1 MALTRAEAFAPATMA
16 NVGCGFD
23 ILGLC
28 LEAPGDRVIAVRRPE
43 RGVVVEAI
51 YGDGGRLTRDPVK
64 NSAAAAAQAVLDQ
77 LGMGDVG
84 VALTIY
90 KDMPLAS
97 GLGSSSASAAAGAL
111 AVNGL
116 LGSPLS
122 NRELIPAAVVGE
134 GAVSGFHADNVAPSL
149 MGGLVLI
156 SGTTPDK
163 VLPLPVPENAVL
175 ALVTPDVAVPTA
187 QARAALPKEVP
198 LKTLIHMTAA
208 VGRLVAAVYRGDL
221 AAMAEAMEDDIVVE
235 PARKH
240 LMPYLDECRAAAKA
254 AGALGLC
261 ISGAGPTLGAL
272 CDSATTAERVETALG
287 AVYAAHA
294 MSCATRISRI
304 SSEGARILSVE

>member
-28 LEAPGDRVIAVRRPE
+28 LEAPGDRVLAVRRPE
-43 RGVVVEAI
+43 RGVVIEQI
-51 YGDGGRLTRDPVK
+51 FGDNGKLTRDPVK
-64 NSAAAAAQAVLDQ
+64 NSAGAAAQALLDQ
-77 LGMGDVG
+77 LGITEG

-111 AVNGL
+111 AVNAL
-116 LGSPLS
+116 FGSPLT

-163 VLPLPVPENAVL
+163 VLALPVPENAVF
-175 ALVTPDVAVPTA
+175 ALVTPNVAVPTA
-187 QARAALPKEVP
+187 LARAALPKEISV
-198 LKTLIHMTAA
+198 KTMIHMTAA
-208 VGRLVAAVYRGDL
+208 VGRLVASLYRGDL
-221 AAMAEAMEDDIVVE
+221 TALAEAMEDDIVVE

-272 CDSATTAERVETALG
+272 CDSMETAERVEAALG
-287 AVYAAHA
+287 AVYASHQMGA
-294 MSCATRISRI
+294 STRISRI
-304 SSEGARILSVE
+304 SSQGARILSVE

>member
-1 MALTRAEAFAPATMA
+1 MAFTRAEAFAPATMA

-28 LEAPGDRVIAVRRPE
+28 LEAPGDRVVAVRRSEP
-43 RGVVVEAI
+43 GVVVAAI
-51 YGDGGRLTRDPVK
+51 HGDNGKLTRDPAK
-64 NSAAAAAQAVLDQ
+64 NSAGAAAQAVLDQ
-77 LGMGDVG
+77 LGVSDG

-111 AVNGL
+111 AVNAL

-149 MGGLVLI
+149 MGGMVLI
-156 SGTTPDK
+156 SGTTPES
-163 VLPLPVPENAVL
+163 VLALPVPENAVF
-175 ALVTPDVAVPTA
+175 ALVTPHVAVPTSL
-187 QARAALPKEVP
+187 ARAALPKEIS
-198 LKTLIHMTAA
+198 LKTMIHMTAA
-208 VGRLVAAVYRGDL
+208 VGRLVAALYRGDL
-221 AAMAEAMEDDIVVE
+221 GALAEAMEADTVVE

-240 LMPYLDECRAAAKA
+240 LMPYLDECRAATKA
-254 AGALGLC
+254 VGALALC

-272 CDSATTAERVETALG
+272 CDSPETAQRVEAAMAALYASHGMG
-287 AVYAAHA
+287 A
-294 MSCATRISRI
+294 STRISRI
-304 SSEGARILSVE
+304 SPDGARVLSVE

>member
-28 LEAPGDRVIAVRRPE
+28 LEAPGDRVSAVRRSTS
-43 RGVVVEAI
+43 GVVIEQI
-51 YGDGGRLTRDPVK
+51 YGDGGKLTRDPIK
-64 NSAAAAAQAVLDQ
+64 NSAGAAAQAVLEQ
-77 LGMGDVG
+77 LGITDG

-111 AVNGL
+111 AVNAL
-116 LGSPLS
+116 FGSPLT

-156 SGTTPDK
+156 SGTMPDK
-163 VLPLPVPENAVL
+163 VLALPAPERAVF
-175 ALVTPDVAVPTA
+175 ALVTPHVAVPTA
-187 QARAALPKEVP
+187 LARAALPKDIP
-198 LKTLIHMTAA
+198 MKHMIHMTAA
-208 VGRLVAAVYRGDL
+208 VGRLVAALYRDDL
-221 AAMAEAMEDDIVVE
+221 LAWAEAMEDDVIVE

-240 LMPYLDECRAAAKA
+240 LMPYLEECRAVAKT

-261 ISGAGPTLGAL
+261 ISGAGPTLAAL
-272 CDSATTAERVETALG
+272 CDSMETAQKVEAAMAALYASHNMG
-287 AVYAAHA
+287 A
-294 MSCATRISRI
+294 STRVSRI
-304 SSEGARILSVE
+304 SSQGARVLSVE

>member
-28 LEAPGDRVIAVRRPE
+28 LEAPGDRVLAVWRPE
-43 RGVVVEAI
+43 RGVVIEQI
-51 YGDGGRLTRDPVK
+51 FGDGGKLTRDPIK
-64 NSAAAAAQAVLDQ
+64 NSAGAAAQAILTQ
-77 LGMGDVG
+77 LGITEG

-111 AVNGL
+111 AVNAL
-116 LGSPLS
+116 FGSPLS

-163 VLPLPVPENAVL
+163 VLALPVPERAVF

-187 QARAALPKEVP
+187 LARAALPKEIP
-198 LKTLIHMTAA
+198 MKHLIQLTAA
-208 VGRLVAAVYRGDL
+208 VGRLVSALYSNDL
-221 AAMAEAMEDDIVVE
+221 SAWAEAMEDDPVVE
-235 PARKH
+235 PARKY
-240 LMPYLDECRAAAKA
+240 LMPYLDECRAVAKS

-272 CDSATTAERVETALG
+272 CDSMETAERVQAAMAALYASHNMG
-287 AVYAAHA
+287 A
-294 MSCATRISRI
+294 STRISRI
-304 SSEGARILSVE
+304 STQGARILSAE